1 MALGVLRALL
11 ENGKTIP
18 EDYAL
23 IGYDDIGFSAS
34 ASIPLTTI
42 AQPAYKLGALA
53 AQMIINEVEH
63 GKNFKH
69 EQIVFKP
76 ELVIRA
82 STQSLRK

>member
-1 MALGVLRALL
+1 ML
-11 ENGKTIP
+11 ENGNKIP
-18 EDYAL
+18 TYYAL

-34 ASIPLTTI
+34 ASIPLTSI

-53 AQMIINEVEH
+53 AQMIINEVEN
-63 GKNFKH
+63 GKKFKH

-82 STQSLRK
+82 STQALRK